1 MLLAQPAEGAPCPE
15 VIEALAAGG
24 IGALEEGAVA
34 GEIAT
39 RTERVRDLADDL
51 VLVGDQ
57 VDGIAEEDG
66 VYAGKGGGQVV
77 DVALLEGDGAASQP
91 VARHVNRLEGR
102 LDANH
107 AGGAAQPLQL
117 VQHELGHPA
126 GAAGQLPHAHG
137 RAAGP
142 IGIQP
147 LQRLPYERGIDILV
161 KLMPRARIESIAA
174 GDSWCLGHDSALT
187 NHSDSGRRAPPAP
200 RERAVH
206 RTLPHGVRVCR
217 TWQSFIRS
225 RRRRAACTGGR
236 RAAYA
241 GWRYDTAEAYNRER
255 RRGLDRA
262 RRNGSREARLCASR
276 RARRRRLPAGLPS
289 GR

>member
-34 GEIAT
+34 GEVAT

-66 VYAGKGGGQVV
+66 VYAGKGGGQGV
-77 DVALLEGDGAASQP
+77 DVALREGDGAASQP
-91 VARHVNRLEGR
+91 VARHVNGLEGR

-117 VQHELGHPA
+117 VQHELGHRA
-126 GAAGQLPHAHG
+126 GAGGQLRHAHR

-147 LQRLPYERGIDILV
+147 LQRLLYERGIDILV
-161 KLMPRARIESIAA
+161 KLMPRKRIERIAA
-174 GDSWCLGHDSALT
+174 GGSWCLGHDSALT

-200 RERAVH
+200 RERAAH
-206 RTLPHGVRVCR
+206 RTLPREVRVCR

-225 RRRRAACTGGR
+225 RRRRAA
-236 RAAYA
+236 YA
-241 GWRYDTAEAYNRER
+241 GWRYDIAEAYNRER

-262 RRNGSREARLCASR
+262 RRNGSRETLLCASR
-276 RARRRRLPAGLPS
+276 RARRRRLPAG
-289 GR
+289 

>member
-15 VIEALAAGG
+15 VIEALATGG

-34 GEIAT
+34 GEVAT

-107 AGGAAQPLQL
+107 AGGAGQPLHL
-117 VQHELGHPA
+117 LPHDFGPRR
-126 GAAGQLPHAHG
+126 GAWGQPGHAHG

-142 IGIQP
+142 VCLLP
-147 LQRLPYERGIDILV
+147 LQ
-161 KLMPRARIESIAA
+161 
-174 GDSWCLGHDSALT
+174 
-187 NHSDSGRRAPPAP
+187 PPP
-200 RERAVH
+200 
-206 RTLPHGVRVCR
+206 
-217 TWQSFIRS
+217 
-225 RRRRAACTGGR
+225 
-236 RAAYA
+236 
-241 GWRYDTAEAYNRER
+241 YDTGICILLTIMPGKRTQ
-255 RRGLDRA
+255 
-262 RRNGSREARLCASR
+262 
-276 RARRRRLPAGLPS
+276 
-289 GR
+289 